1 MDYSQRISALK
12 AKKDAVMAKL
22 AKAEGQ
28 QAREE
33 RRLSVR
39 KKVLI
44 GVAVLRACEHGR
56 ISQEAF
62 HQLLEKNLTPKD
74 LEVFKFLNP

>member
-1 MDYSQRISALK
+1 MDYSQRILALK
-12 AKKDAVMAKL
+12 AKKGAVMAKL

-33 RRLSVR
+33 RRLLTR
-39 KKVLI
+39 QKVLI
-44 GVAVLRACEHGR
+44 GVAVLRALEHGR

-62 HQLLEKNLTPKD
+62 HQLLGKNLTQKD
-74 LEVFKFLNP
+74 LEVFKL